1 MSILFHSKCACVSLF
16 QVSVLYSTAMDNID
30 IADALES
37 GRPRAASEEKGL
49 CRWIRTLHVL
59 WDRYSFQVI
68 VVVISLLLL
77 IYTVIGECH

>member
-1 MSILFHSKCACVSLF
+1 M
-16 QVSVLYSTAMDNID
+16 YSTAMDNID
-30 IADALES
+30 IADTLES

-49 CRWIRTLHVL
+49 RRRIRTLHVL

>member
-1 MSILFHSKCACVSLF
+1 
-16 QVSVLYSTAMDNID
+16 MDNID

-37 GRPRAASEEKGL
+37 GRPPAASEEKGL
-49 CRWIRTLHVL
+49 RRWIRTLHVL